1 MASSNYTQT
10 NRPYR
15 VYTQLGTDVLLLEN
29 LEGEEAVS
37 RPFEY
42 RLDMLSLND
51 SISASD
57 LIRQPIYV
65 EIDLADGSQR
75 VIHGLVSHFLQRGR
89 RQVLTAYT
97 ATIRPWF
104 WFLSLWQDCKIFQSM
119 TVPDIIEKIFKNH
132 SYTDFS
138 VNTYKTYTALDYCV
152 QYRESCFDFVSR
164 LMEEEGIFY
173 YFQHTSDKHTMVLT
187 DATTAYEY
195 VPGQKTASMSPMAD
209 SYLDDDVLTDVECE
223 VRAVSGQV
231 TLTDYNFTTPST
243 SLLVT
248 TSGAYPE
255 EVYDYPGKYDDH
267 GGGETYT
274 DLRLQERE
282 MPETIIRGAGNTRP
296 FIAGYKFD
304 LKDHYRRD
312 LNLTYVLTRLR
323 ISMSTNAYTTSAGPR
338 DDYSN
343 EFEAIPATVTFRPP
357 RLTPRPIIPG
367 VQTAVVVG
375 PSGEEIYSDKY
386 GRIKVQFFW
395 DRDGKDDEN
404 SSCWIRVA
412 QEWAGTNWGAVFI
425 PRIGQEV
432 MVEFLEGDP
441 DRPIITGRVY
451 NAQQMP
457 PYTLPDNQTQTAV
470 KTRSSKGGGSS
481 NYNELF
487 FEDKMGSELIRVHAE
502 KDLLTEVEHDET
514 RTVGN
519 DRTTTIS
526 NNETKTVDKGNETI
540 TLNQGNQSTT
550 IKMGN
555 QSTEL
560 NQGNQS
566 TTLDMGNQSIELK
579 MGNQSTKA
587 DLGQISME
595 AMQSITLTVGESS
608 IKIDQMGVTIQGM
621 MISIQGQ
628 IQVQV
633 QGLMIQISAD
643 AMLQE
648 QGAITMINCG

>member
-1 MASSNYTQT
+1 
-10 NRPYR
+10 
-15 VYTQLGTDVLLLEN
+15 
-29 LEGEEAVS
+29 
-37 RPFEY
+37 
-42 RLDMLSLND
+42 
-51 SISASD
+51 
-57 LIRQPIYV
+57 
-65 EIDLADGSQR
+65 
-75 VIHGLVSHFLQRGR
+75 
-89 RQVLTAYT
+89 
-97 ATIRPWF
+97 
-104 WFLSLWQDCKIFQSM
+104 
-119 TVPDIIEKIFKNH
+119 
-132 SYTDFS
+132 
-138 VNTYKTYTALDYCV
+138 
-152 QYRESCFDFVSR
+152 
-164 LMEEEGIFY
+164 
-173 YFQHTSDKHTMVLT
+173 
-187 DATTAYEY
+187 
-195 VPGQKTASMSPMAD
+195 
-209 SYLDDDVLTDVECE
+209 
-223 VRAVSGQV
+223 
-231 TLTDYNFTTPST
+231 
-243 SLLVT
+243 
-248 TSGAYPE
+248 
-255 EVYDYPGKYDDH
+255 
-267 GGGETYT
+267 
-274 DLRLQERE
+274 
-282 MPETIIRGAGNTRP
+282 
-296 FIAGYKFD
+296 
-304 LKDHYRRD
+304 
-312 LNLTYVLTRLR
+312 
-323 ISMSTNAYTTSAGPR
+323 
-338 DDYSN
+338 
-343 EFEAIPATVTFRPP
+343 
-357 RLTPRPIIPG
+357 
-367 VQTAVVVG
+367 VVVG

-540 TLNQGNQSTT
+540 
-550 IKMGN
+550 
-555 QSTEL
+555 EL